1 MRDDAKRARQAE
13 IAEAAYALVGEKGF
27 GGTSMLAVAKRAK
40 ASNETLYRWYGDKI
54 GLFTALIE
62 DNAAGV
68 QDLLED
74 ALSKGSDPIETLA
87 ALGPRLFELLTSDRA
102 IALNR
107 AAAADGTGE
116 LGAALT
122 RAGREKVMPLI
133 AQVIALAEDAGALGG
148 AQPGR
153 SGAALAGPAGR
164 RCPDPPRH
172 RCRPGAG
179 SSRMR
184 TARRDGAAPSEAATS
199 AGVTPCCA
207 GLAPLSS
214 PSPS

>member
-1 MRDDAKRARQAE
+1 M
-13 IAEAAYALVGEKGF
+13 
-27 GGTSMLAVAKRAK
+27 
-40 ASNETLYRWYGDKI
+40 
-54 GLFTALIE
+54 
-62 DNAAGV
+62 

-148 AQPGR
+148 AQPG
-153 SGAALAGPAGR
+153 
-164 RCPDPPRH
+164 
-172 RCRPGAG
+172 
-179 SSRMR
+179 
-184 TARRDGAAPSEAATS
+184 EAARLWLDLLVGDVQIRR
-199 AGVTPCCA
+199 AIGAVPVPDQAECERRGA
-207 GLAPLSS
+207 MALHRLRLLLPPA
-214 PSPS
+214 